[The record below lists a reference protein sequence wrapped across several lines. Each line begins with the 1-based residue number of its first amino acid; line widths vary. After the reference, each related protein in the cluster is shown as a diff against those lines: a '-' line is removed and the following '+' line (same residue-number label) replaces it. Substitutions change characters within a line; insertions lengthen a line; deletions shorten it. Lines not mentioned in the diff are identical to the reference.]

1 MTELHV
7 SVHGALTDLTLTCNY
22 QLRSSTAAGAG
33 SLQQEYVV
41 EPSPDLVSRSC
52 EELDRIV
59 TEAVGPARTDAGAN
73 GADPTARLI
82 QIGSLLYNALFPSAD
97 GSIPEL
103 VRRLREAEGP
113 LLVRTN
119 ESTIPWELLHDGEDF
134 LAMGRDIG
142 RHPHVTKRVVA
153 GRPLNAIARAL
164 VIGDPLG
171 DLPAARAE
179 AERISSWL
187 RARDVECTTLIG
199 EQADT
204 LGVHSE
210 LATGTYDLLHYC
222 GHVVMAEG
230 TPYAGLYL
238 HGKDLFDQRSMANLD
253 AHGAPPVVFVNGCAS
268 ADRLANLCV
277 PFMVKGAKIV
287 VGTRHPVGDVPSR
300 EFAEHFY
307 TELIGGATAGGAV
320 RSARRA
326 LRDTDKIEWASFV
339 LYGDPATRVAV
350 GEPPSATPP
359 RPPSEVD
366 GYRMDGEARA
376 VIDRMV
382 RSAGPAGFATSLEL
396 FLELMATNVVQGR
409 ITAVVGAE
417 QLTVATFATNLLRTF
432 QGAMPA
438 GDGDSDGIV
447 KVSDTVTTVLVR
459 AERAAQAAGRDT
471 ITVADLI
478 DEFVAVGG
486 GSSGPLLAMMGIPLH
501 GLSRPGAA
509 PSVPPPSIPQPAPAR
524 RDPVIAD
531 ALFDDAGDIRAD
543 RMDPDV
549 ARAIRTAG
557 MLGSLSGNQ
566 ISSGLLLYGFAAVG
580 GALYD
585 ALELQDDAGKA
596 AIESLTP
603 ARRTRQNRFSPRL
616 RKTLLAALEN
626 GQRLD
631 ESAVLRQML
640 SEPSSAREI
649 LTRAGVDITRL
660 LADL

>member
-1 MTELHV
+1 MAELRV
-7 SVHGALTDLTLTCNY
+7 SVQGTPADLTMTCNY
-22 QLRSSTAAGAG
+22 QLHSSTADGAG
-33 SLQQEYVV
+33 SLQQEYPV

-52 EELDRIV
+52 KELDRIV
-59 TEAVGPARTDAGAN
+59 TEAVNANQN

-82 QIGSLLYNALFPSAD
+82 KIGSLLYKALFPSAD
-97 GSIPEL
+97 GSIPDL
-103 VRRLREAEGP
+103 VRRLRETEGP
-113 LLVRTN
+113 LLLRTN
-119 ESTIPWELLHDGEDF
+119 ESAIPWELLHDGEDF

-142 RHPHVTKRVVA
+142 RHPHVTKRVIA
-153 GRPLNAIARAL
+153 GRPLNAIGRAL

-187 RARDVECTTLIG
+187 RDRDVECTTLIG

-204 LGVHSE
+204 LGVHGE

-230 TPYAGLYL
+230 TPYAGMYL
-238 HGKDLFDQRSMANLD
+238 HGKDLFDQRSMNNLD

-277 PFMVKGAKIV
+277 PFMVMGAKIV

-300 EFAEHFY
+300 EFAERFY
-307 TELIGGATAGGAV
+307 TELVGGATAGGAV
-320 RSARRA
+320 RAARQA
-326 LRDTDKIEWASFV
+326 LRDAGKIEWASFV
-339 LYGDPATRVAV
+339 LYGNPATRVAV
-350 GEPPSATPP
+350 GEPPRLTPA

-382 RSAGPAGFATSLEL
+382 RNAGPACFATSLEL
-396 FLELMATNVVQGR
+396 FVELMATDVVRGR
-409 ITAVVGAE
+409 ITAAVGAE
-417 QLTVATFATNLLRTF
+417 QLTVATFATDLLRTF
-432 QGAMPA
+432 QGTMPA
-438 GDGDSDGIV
+438 SGADSDRTV

-486 GSSGPLLAMMGIPLH
+486 GTSGPLLAMMGIPLH
-501 GLSRPGAA
+501 SLGKAGAQ
-509 PSVPPPSIPQPAPAR
+509 PSVPLPSASLPAPTR
-524 RDPVIAD
+524 HDPATAD
-531 ALFDDAGDIRAD
+531 ALFDDAGDLRAD
-543 RMDPDV
+543 RVDPDV

-557 MLGSLSGNQ
+557 LLGSLSGNP
-566 ISSGLLLYGFAAVG
+566 ISSGLLLYGLAAAGG

-585 ALELQDDAGKA
+585 ALERQGDAGKA

-616 RKTLLAALEN
+616 RKTLLAALED

-631 ESAVLRQML
+631 QATVLRQLL
-640 SEPSSAREI
+640 SEPSAAREM
-649 LTRAGVDITRL
+649 LTRAGVDVTRL